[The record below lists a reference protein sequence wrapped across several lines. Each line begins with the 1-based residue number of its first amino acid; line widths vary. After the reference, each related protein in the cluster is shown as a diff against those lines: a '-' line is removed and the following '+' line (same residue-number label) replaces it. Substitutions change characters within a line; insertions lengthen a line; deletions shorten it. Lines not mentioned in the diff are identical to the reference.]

1 MMADLRSYVL
11 ADSTIKGLIGTRMHL
26 DRIPQNS
33 QFPNCEYGIVSERV
47 LNTHGLDASLLN
59 EDIIQ
64 IDVYSKKASEA
75 LSIKEALKTRLNSKR
90 VTQGTTNFQYIEW
103 DSSNSSYES
112 DVEIFRQIIT
122 ITVMWSPT

>member
-11 ADSTIKGLIGTRMHL
+11 ADSTISDLIGTRMHL

-33 QFPNCEYGIVSERV
+33 QFPNCEYAIVSEQV
-47 LNTHGLDASLLN
+47 LNTHGLDASNLN
-59 EDIIQ
+59 EDTIQ

-75 LSIKEALKTRLNSKR
+75 LTIKEALKTRLNSKR
-90 VTQGTTNFQYIEW
+90 VTQGSTNFQYIEW
-103 DSSNSSYES
+103 DSSNSGYES
-112 DVEIFRQIIT
+112 EIEIFRQIIT